1 MNDNSARNADAC
13 PCPRPPRVRPVP
25 SPRDLA
31 AGLVLLAFVG
41 LAMAGPGAAQD
52 ITYFRIGTGPS
63 DSTYFPI
70 GSLLANIVSNP
81 PGSPPC
87 DEGGSCGVP
96 GLIAV
101 AQSTEGALFNL
112 EAIGRG
118 ELESGL
124 SQADIAHWAF
134 NGSGPFAESGE
145 ISTLSAIANLY
156 PEAVHVVVRK
166 DAGIVEMADLVG
178 KRVSLGPLQSGT
190 RVEAEIILEAYGLSS
205 ADMEALDLLPGPA
218 SDLLRE
224 GGLDAFFVV
233 GGVPVKA
240 VADLVEDVEIA
251 LLPLGGEE
259 ADRLIARYPFLSVS
273 VIPAA
278 AYKSTRNTLTLA
290 VGAEWIVSTAVDE
303 ELAYG
308 LTRALWH
315 TRARELLDRGH
326 ADGRWV
332 QLETA
337 LQGLAI
343 PLHPGAERFYREVGL
358 IGAVAGEPRDGEMED
373 GDKGPVESE

>member
-1 MNDNSARNADAC
+1 M
-13 PCPRPPRVRPVP
+13 P
-25 SPRDLA
+25 
-31 AGLVLLAFVG
+31 
-41 LAMAGPGAAQD
+41 GPGAAQD

-70 GSLLANIVSNP
+70 GGLLANIVSNP
-81 PGSPPC
+81 PGSRAC
-87 DEGGSCGVP
+87 DDGGSCGVP

-101 AQSTEGALFNL
+101 AQSTEGALYNV

-118 ELESGL
+118 EIESGL
-124 SQADIAHWAF
+124 SQADITHWAF
-134 NGSGPFAESGE
+134 NGTGPFAESGE
-145 ISTLSAIANLY
+145 ISSLSAIANLY
-156 PEAVHVVVRK
+156 PEVIHVVVRK
-166 DAGIVEMADLVG
+166 GAGIEEMADLVG

-190 RVEAEIILEAYGLSS
+190 RVEAEIILEAYGLSA

-259 ADRLIARYPFLSVS
+259 ADRLIARFPFLAVG

-290 VGAEWIVSTAVDE
+290 VGAEWIVATAVEE
-303 ELAYG
+303 ELVYG

-315 TRARELLDRGH
+315 PSARKLLDRGH
-326 ADGRWV
+326 PDGQWI

-343 PLHPGAERFYREVGL
+343 PLHPGAERYYREVGL
-358 IGAVAGEPRDGEMED
+358 IGAGTGEARDGEAED
-373 GDKGPVESE
+373 AERRPAEGE

>member
-1 MNDNSARNADAC
+1 VEGWSEVLESIGGKARNAGAC
-13 PCPRPPRVRPVP
+13 LVLSARI
-25 SPRDLA
+25 LIL
-31 AGLVLLAFVG
+31 AGLILAG
-41 LAMAGPGAAQD
+41 LAVPGPATAQD

-70 GSLLANIVSNP
+70 GGLLANIVSNP
-81 PGSPPC
+81 PGSRAC

-101 AQSTEGALFNL
+101 AQSTAGALYNL

-134 NGSGPFAESGE
+134 NGLGPFAESGE
-145 ISTLSAIANLY
+145 ISNLSAIANLY
-156 PEAVHVVVRK
+156 AEAIHIVVRK
-166 DAGIVEMADLVG
+166 DSGIAEIADLAG

-190 RVEAEIILEAYGLSS
+190 RVEAEIILDAYGLSPT
-205 ADMEALDLLPGPA
+205 DMEALDLLPGPA
-218 SDLLRE
+218 SDRMRE
-224 GGLDAFFVV
+224 GELDAFFVV

-240 VADLVEDVEIA
+240 VSDLVEDVAIA

-259 ADRLIARYPFLSVS
+259 ARRLVARYPFLAVG

-278 AYKSTRNTLTLA
+278 AYQSTRNTLTIA
-290 VGAEWIVSTAVDE
+290 VGAEWIVSTAVEE
-303 ELAYG
+303 ELVYG

-315 TRARELLDRGH
+315 PSARELLDHGH
-326 ADGRWV
+326 PDGRRI
-332 QLETA
+332 QLATA
-337 LQGLAI
+337 LHGLSI
-343 PLHPGAERFYREVGL
+343 PLHPGAERYYREVGL
-358 IGAVAGEPRDGEMED
+358 IGAPADPARDGTAED
-373 GDKGPVESE
+373 REKVPVEAE

>member
-1 MNDNSARNADAC
+1 MTEMTDDSARKAGAR
-13 PCPRPPRVRPVP
+13 PRAR
-25 SPRDLA
+25 
-31 AGLVLLAFVG
+31 GLVAVLLLLALVG
-41 LAMAGPGAAQD
+41 LAPPSPGAAQD
-52 ITYFRIGTGPS
+52 ITFFRIGTGPS

-70 GSLLANIVSNP
+70 GGLLANIASNP
-81 PGSPPC
+81 PGSRPC

-101 AQSTEGALFNL
+101 AQSTEGALYNL

-134 NGSGPFAESGE
+134 NGSGPFAEGGE
-145 ISTLSAIANLY
+145 ISSLSAIANLY
-156 PEAVHVVVRK
+156 PEAIHVVVRK
-166 DAGIVEMADLVG
+166 DAGIEEMADLAG
-178 KRVSLGPLQSGT
+178 KRVSIGPPQSGT
-190 RVEAEIILEAYGLSS
+190 HVEAVIILEAYGLLPDDLV
-205 ADMEALDLLPGPA
+205 AFELLPGPA
-218 SDLLRE
+218 SDLMRE
-224 GGLDAFFVV
+224 GRLDAFFVV

-251 LLPLGGEE
+251 LLPLGGEA
-259 ADRLIARYPFLSVS
+259 ADRLIARYPFIAVG

-290 VGAEWIVSTAVDE
+290 VGAEWIVSTTVEE
-303 ELAYG
+303 ELVYG

-315 TRARELLDRGH
+315 ESTRKLLDRGH
-326 ADGRWV
+326 PDGRWI

-343 PLHPGAERFYREVGL
+343 PLHPGAERYYREVGM
-358 IGAVAGEPRDGEMED
+358 IGTANGEERSGAAEGGEKEPAAGE
-373 GDKGPVESE
+373 